1 MEIHSLYRII
11 AYSQFIFIFVHSSLA
26 QEPRPKIECG
36 CQKYGDYV
44 APASKALLID
54 MGESVQ
60 EAFSSE
66 KDPRYKLI
74 AQEAQY
80 PFLTHISIY
89 TGDNQIYSENTH
101 AYGWGFSPDQDKF
114 AMFGFDQNGKHYCT
128 LVNLN
133 PDPSIE
139 GEQALTVL
147 QIDPADVS
155 SVNIRFSPH
164 GKYLLYAAVSNLTLG
179 LILHVYDTKTGELV
193 YNGSS
198 NMLTGSSTGKSIG
211 GWGFSPD
218 SRDATFVHAYKTDIY
233 KYTLVVKNLKSD
245 AGKYVAF
252 AEDIE
257 GEARWSFSPCGDYFG
272 WIIDSPRDGLNCRL
286 YKTNSEN
293 DYSTVSAV
301 RWWKLYS
308 KADGHYIKYIDN
320 TETRITDNT
329 ADDECPD
336 KERPEWTEDKMLD
349 TNLVQGVR
357 LQLEWEGDSDY
368 YGVTSYKI
376 FVSDVQGQPLKE
388 YLYDELDKEN
398 PVKKYTVT
406 GLNPQ
411 TEYIFRVEAGDDAG
425 YWSNDGPEE
434 KFSTFA
440 DYPPY
445 WLDQTLKHK
454 NETETKVTLYWD
466 EPAIDDF
473 GIMHYEI
480 ITNFEEDTL
489 IRVGGD
495 VSECTIKKLTP
506 EKEYTFR
513 IEAIDEA
520 GQRAGGSA
528 HRMTMPNRE
537 APEWPV
543 GASLTCS
550 DSTETSLRVNWP
562 EASDYYNE
570 VKKYAVFMEDNPL
583 KTVDKWTRYY
593 EVGDLE
599 EGTAYNFSVIAYD
612 ESDNPSLPLTGLLS
626 TIPTFTAD
634 TLFSG
639 PGNQKTP
646 DIDGNQVV
654 WWDDRNDDGD
664 IYSCDL
670 ETDEIKRITDN
681 AQIQYEPA
689 VSNGRI
695 VWADRR
701 NGNMDIYMCDTTGA
715 EVAVCKATGDQ
726 DMPAIDGNY
735 IVWRD
740 SRNGNFD
747 IYLYDIK
754 EKKEVAVSTRSS
766 NQNWPDISGDF
777 IVYSDDRNG
786 NWDIY
791 MYNIYLKKEIAI
803 CSNSADQTYPS
814 ISGKWLTDLAIAY
827 MDNRNGDNIYIYYP
841 DFAGGVDFEYLVP
854 LDAQSQTSTQAYPAL
869 ADNQLV
875 YQDNYDVAYGDA
887 WSIYAYQFVTGI
899 PGAGDKK
906 KAISSNPETSQT
918 KPRTSKGNIIWEY
931 EHDGDYD
938 IHIWRRPPG
947 SDLSLT
953 LTEETD
959 PVASMDTLT
968 YVLEITNKGPNYNKN
983 VITAVKIPLMAK
995 YISSSADKGTIT
1007 EEGVNITWLIDKLS
1021 SEESATMKIKMLTL
1035 EETILEFTAE
1045 TGGKAFEPDPS
1056 NNKIKATTK
1065 VKNVFPRSV
1074 SEGDTPAMVVESDG
1088 KTHLAYFN
1096 NDTLFYAFKNR
1107 SEKLWQFNRL
1117 AYCACNYNIAMTMTP
1132 DRNIHIVYSGYNFNW
1147 DPETKGW
1154 LYHGVLTPSGEWTS
1168 KVISV
1173 SRVEYSNL
1181 AIDATTDGELY
1192 LAWIRGGM
1200 MGPVMIR
1207 RTSGGI
1213 WQEEK
1218 LIHSQGY
1225 DYVDLDVDQENNVHI
1240 SFYNLSEGGILYR
1253 FWSGNLAGPV
1263 EKIESDWAG
1272 GQMEAMVTGVTTDN
1286 LNRPVVSYAGNINQD
1301 HNEHLKYA
1309 LKTDGKWRSGK
1320 VDEGSFGSSAN
1331 KVAID
1336 PSGALNFGYI
1346 HHPTGQLRYSS
1357 NIAGPWTRQNIDE
1370 NYGFLPDLRMNVDNE
1385 GYGHIAIPGIKY
1397 ILIPPMIYFNIEPD
1411 SLDFGAVEK
1420 DTEKTIP
1427 VIITN
1432 PSDKDISINDITI
1445 NDPRFSFSKTS
1456 FILLGYGADTVK
1468 ITFTQSEEKGIETS
1482 MRFFYNSPSGMMMEI
1497 PVKARNAGPALSV
1510 DLEYV
1515 DFGPVPLYSL
1525 ASKTVTLSNIGS
1537 RNLEFP
1543 TINIR
1548 REQIPGIP
1556 VPTDFNLTEGH
1567 TCVTLSPGGSCE
1579 LTITF
1584 EPRTEGVQYN
1594 YLNIYSND
1602 PEIPL
1607 YKIYVTGTTTSPYIF
1622 TDQTSLDLGYC
1633 ETGKS
1638 AEKTLI
1644 LRNTG
1649 SAILTINEM
1658 SLSGANA
1665 NQFSFTNCTSI
1676 MPGESCPV
1684 TVTMSPTTEG
1694 DVTATLTIKSNSSS
1708 YYTKTLNIPLT
1719 GSSRTRK
1726 LALSTDL
1733 IKFGEVNIGESRE
1746 AVLIL
1751 NNAGSNDI
1759 TFNGIILTGIDPYEF
1774 SYYDECHTIAPGA
1787 SCNIQVKFKPY
1798 FEGSKTANLKVL
1810 SNDSFNPEQTVILSG
1825 TTGEFTPLTAE
1836 INANPQLGEEPLTVE
1851 FGAVPSGGQAPYSF
1865 LWDFNDMHIST
1876 EKSTEHE
1883 FTSTGSYMVSL
1894 TVTDIMGRKT
1904 TATTE
1909 ILVAAEGAPIVV
1921 IHAQPAYGEIPLAVQ
1936 FTADV
1941 TGGDTPLIF
1950 SWDFGDG
1957 QNSTQQNPLHSYT
1970 LPGTYLAKVTVT
1982 DTNSDTGTDAQ
1993 QIIAIWN
2000 NSVSG
2005 DIWNKTMS
2013 AHIDKADVIL
2023 YTPGNLTDTV
2033 QLSLN
2038 GTYTYHFRGLEAG
2051 SYTVK
2056 VIPDPVKYAGHFPT
2070 YLGDKLVLY
2079 DALFNDVTGHITGK
2093 DIHVITIP
2101 VIGDGVG
2108 AIRGEMITG
2117 TKKGV
2122 VVTEKTE
2129 NIKGDPVADT
2139 YVYLTGSTDGE
2150 LKAYDI
2156 TESDGSFEFTNL
2168 LNGSYTFITDYQG
2181 KPMDVSNTPL
2191 IISDSRKEIKILATV
2206 GTNMITVKD
2215 VATGINTMIND
2226 VIKVYPVPAADILF
2240 IEIPLY
2246 LFKTNTVRMR
2256 VIDLLGRCI
2265 LINDNIT
2272 INGSLISL
2280 HLDQLRSGIYLL
2292 EFTDKT
2298 TCHSIKFVKMH

>member
-1 MEIHSLYRII
+1 MRHSNFSRLFTYAAAFYLI
-11 AYSQFIFIFVHSSLA
+11 SPWSHA

-36 CQKYGDYV
+36 CNKYGDYV

-66 KDPRYKLI
+66 KDPRYSLI

-89 TGDNQIYSENTH
+89 MDDDQIYSENTH

-114 AMFGFDQNGKHYCT
+114 AMFGFDKDGKHYCT
-128 LVNLN
+128 LINLN
-133 PDPSIE
+133 PDPSTE
-139 GEQALTVL
+139 GEQAVTVL
-147 QIDPADVS
+147 YIDPADVS

-164 GKYLLYAAVSNLTLG
+164 GKYFLYASVSNLTLG
-179 LILHVYDTKTGELV
+179 LTLHVYDSKTGELV

-198 NMLTGSSTGKSIG
+198 NMLTGSPSGKSIG

-218 SRDATFVHAYKTDIY
+218 SRDATFVHAYKTDIDR
-233 KYTLVVKNLKSD
+233 YTLVVKNLKS
-245 AGKYVAF
+245 AAETYVAF
-252 AEDIE
+252 GEDIQ

-272 WIIDSPRDGLNCRL
+272 WILDSPIDGLNCRL

-308 KADGHYIKYIDN
+308 AADGHYIKYIDN
-320 TETRITDNT
+320 SEINITDNT
-329 ADDECPD
+329 ADNQCPD
-336 KERPEWTEDKMLD
+336 KEKPIWTEDKMLD

-368 YGVTSYKI
+368 YGVTAYKI
-376 FVSDVQGQPLKE
+376 FVSDDLSQPLNE
-388 YLYDELDKEN
+388 YLYDELDEEN

-406 GLNPQ
+406 GLNPE

-434 KFSTFA
+434 KFSTFT

-445 WLDQTLKHK
+445 WLVQTLKHK
-454 NETETKVTLYWD
+454 NETETNVTLYWD
-466 EPAIDDF
+466 EPAVDDY
-473 GIMHYEI
+473 GITNYEI

-495 VSECTIKKLTP
+495 VSECTITKLTP

-520 GQRAGGSA
+520 GQRAVGSA
-528 HRMTMPNRE
+528 HTMTMPNRKS
-537 APEWPV
+537 PEWPA

-550 DSTETSLRVNWP
+550 DSTESSLRVNWP
-562 EASDYYNE
+562 EASDFYNE
-570 VKKYAVFMEDNPL
+570 VKKYTVFMEDNPL

-612 ESDNPSLPLTGLLS
+612 ESNNPSLPLNGLLS

-639 PGNQKTP
+639 PGNQKMP
-646 DIDGNQVV
+646 DIDGNLVV
-654 WWDDRNDDGD
+654 WWDDRNDGGD
-664 IYSCDL
+664 IYSCNL

-681 AQIQYEPA
+681 AQIQYEPT

-695 VWADRR
+695 VWTDRR
-701 NGNMDIYMCDTTGA
+701 NGNMDIYMRDTTGA
-715 EVAVCKATGDQ
+715 EVEVCKATGDQ

-747 IYLYDIK
+747 IYMYDIK

-777 IVYSDDRNG
+777 IVYGDDRNG

-791 MYNIYLKKEIAI
+791 LYNIYLKKEIAI
-803 CSNSADQTYPS
+803 CTNFADQKYPS
-814 ISGKWLTDLAIAY
+814 VSGKWLTDLAIAY

-841 DFAGGVDFEYLVP
+841 DFAGGTDFEYLVP
-854 LDAQSQTSTQAYPAL
+854 LDAQSQTSTQAYPDL

-899 PGAGDKK
+899 PGSGDKI
-906 KAISSNPETSQT
+906 KAISSNPEASQT
-918 KPRTSKGNIIWEY
+918 NPRTSKGNIVWEH
-931 EHDGDYD
+931 EHNGDYD

-947 SDLSLT
+947 SDLSLS

-959 PVASMDTLT
+959 PVASIDTLK
-968 YVLEITNKGPNYNKN
+968 YILKLTNKGPNYNDE
-983 VITAVKIPLMAK
+983 VRTSVTIPFMAK
-995 YISSSADKGTIT
+995 YISSEADKGTIT
-1007 EEGVNITWLIDKLS
+1007 IEGLNITWLIDKLN
-1021 SEESATMKIKMLTL
+1021 SEESSTIEIKMLTFQ
-1035 EETILEFTAE
+1035 ETILEFTAE

-1056 NNKIKATTK
+1056 NNKVTETTT

-1074 SEGDTPAMVVESDG
+1074 SKGNNPAMFVEGDG

-1096 NDTLFYAFKNR
+1096 NDTLIYAFKAR
-1107 SEKLWQFNRL
+1107 SEKKWQFKKL
-1117 AYCACNYNIAMTMTP
+1117 AYCASNYNIAMTMTP
-1132 DRNIHIVYSGYNFNW
+1132 DRTIHIAYSGYNFNW

-1154 LYHGVLTPSGEWTS
+1154 LYYGSLSSSGEWTS

-1181 AIDATTDGELY
+1181 VIDATTDGELY
-1192 LAWIRGGM
+1192 LAWIKGGM

-1207 RTSGGI
+1207 RTSDGI
-1213 WQEEK
+1213 WQEDK
-1218 LIHSQGY
+1218 LVHSQGY

-1253 FWSGNLAGPV
+1253 FWSESLAGPV

-1286 LNRPVVSYAGNINQD
+1286 LNRPVVSYAGSINQD

-1309 LKTDGKWRSGK
+1309 LKADGKWRSGK

-1336 PSGALNFGYI
+1336 PSGALNFGYM
-1346 HHPTGQLRYSS
+1346 HHLTGQLRYSS

-1370 NYGFLPDLRMNVDNE
+1370 NYGFLPELRMNVDNE

-1397 ILIPPMIYFNIEPD
+1397 ILIPPMVYFNIEPD

-1420 DTEKTIP
+1420 DTERTIP

-1432 PSDKDISINDITI
+1432 PSDKDISIDAITI

-1456 FILLGYGADTVK
+1456 FILRGYGVDTVK
-1468 ITFTQSEEKGIETS
+1468 VTFTQSEEKGVESS
-1482 MRFFYNSPSGMMMEI
+1482 MRFYYNSPSGMMMDI

-1525 ASKTVTLSNIGS
+1525 AAKTVKLSNIGS
-1537 RNLEFP
+1537 SNLEFS

-1556 VPTDFNLTEGH
+1556 VPTDFNLAEDH
-1567 TCVTLSPGGSCE
+1567 TCATLFPGGSCE

-1602 PEIPL
+1602 PEVPL
-1607 YKIYVTGTTTSPYIF
+1607 YKIYVTGSTTSPYIF
-1622 TDQTSLDLGYC
+1622 ADHTNMDLGYC

-1638 AEKTLI
+1638 VDTTLT

-1649 SAILTINEM
+1649 SAVLTINEM
-1658 SLSGANA
+1658 SLSGTHAS
-1665 NQFSFTNCTSI
+1665 QFSYTNCTSI

-1684 TVTMSPTTEG
+1684 TITMLPATEG
-1694 DVTATLTIKSNSSS
+1694 DFTATLTIKSNSAS
-1708 YYTKTLNIPLT
+1708 YYTKTLNISLKGTSRLRQLT
-1719 GSSRTRK
+1719 
-1726 LALSTDL
+1726 LSEDL
-1733 IKFGEVNIGESRE
+1733 INFGEVTIGESRE
-1746 AVLIL
+1746 EILIL
-1751 NNAGSNDI
+1751 NNTGSNDI
-1759 TFNGIILTGIDPYEF
+1759 NINGISFTGTDPIEF
-1774 SYYDECHTIAPGA
+1774 TCNNECYTITPGS
-1787 SCNIQVKFKPY
+1787 SCNVPVKFRPY
-1798 FEGSKTANLKVL
+1798 FEGSKTAYLTVL
-1810 SNDSFNPEQTVILSG
+1810 SDDSFNPEQTVSLSG
-1825 TTGEFTPLTAE
+1825 STGEITPLTAE
-1836 INANPQLGEEPLTVE
+1836 INAVPLTGEDTLVVQ
-1851 FGAVPSGGQAPYSF
+1851 FTAVPSGGNPPYSF
-1865 LWDFNDMHIST
+1865 LWDFNDMYTSS
-1876 EKSTEHE
+1876 EQSPEHE

-1894 TVTDIMGRKT
+1894 TLTDIMGRKT

-1909 ILVAAEGAPIVV
+1909 ILVAAKGAPLVV
-1921 IHAQPAYGEIPLAVQ
+1921 MQAQPAYGEIPLTVQ

-1941 TGGDTPLIF
+1941 TGGDAPIAF

-1957 QNSTQQNPLHSYT
+1957 QSSIQQNPLHSYSS
-1970 LPGTYLAKVTVT
+1970 PGTYTAKVTVT
-1982 DTNSDTGTDAQ
+1982 DTDGDTGTDTQ

-2005 DIWNKTMS
+2005 DIWNRTMS
-2013 AHIDKADVIL
+2013 DHIDKADVIL
-2023 YTPGNLTDTV
+2023 YTPGNLIATA
-2033 QLSLN
+2033 QLSLDGN
-2038 GTYTYHFRGLEAG
+2038 YTYHFPGIEAG

-2056 VIPDPVKYAGHFPT
+2056 VIPDPVYVGCFPT
-2070 YLGDKLVLY
+2070 YLGDKLTLC
-2079 DALFNDVTGHITGK
+2079 DALFTDVSGHVTGK
-2093 DIHVITIP
+2093 DIHVVSIP
-2101 VIGDGVG
+2101 NIGDGMG

-2117 TKKGV
+2117 TKKGI

-2129 NIKGDPVADT
+2129 DTKGNPLADI
-2139 YVYLTGSTDGE
+2139 YVYLMGSADGE
-2150 LKAYDI
+2150 LKASDV
-2156 TESDGSFEFTNL
+2156 TASDGSFEFTKL

-2181 KPMDVSNTPL
+2181 KPMDAGNTPL
-2191 IISDSRKEIKILATV
+2191 VISDSRKEIEILATV
-2206 GTNMITVKD
+2206 GADKITVTD
-2215 VATGINTMIND
+2215 LATGITDGICD
-2226 VIKVYPVPAADILF
+2226 VFKVYPVPAGDHIF
-2240 IEIPLY
+2240 
-2246 LFKTNTVRMR
+2246 
-2256 VIDLLGRCI
+2256 
-2265 LINDNIT
+2265 
-2272 INGSLISL
+2272 
-2280 HLDQLRSGIYLL
+2280 L
-2292 EFTDKT
+2292 EVHEGTFTGKII
-2298 TCHSIKFVKMH
+2298 SIKLYDLSGKCIFINKKAELSGYPINLDISSLKGGVYMLEVSDSKISRMVKIVKMR